1 MTGLYARWIDR
12 WETKLAS
19 RDTNRLVRPFEWGL
33 DWLPNPPAA
42 SSALPAYLA
51 ENTRRSAEFYSY
63 RTPSDFSFA
72 AGRLTFTSA
81 VESPYPE
88 NNQVL
93 ARLFPVSDP
102 KRRAVIV
109 LPQWNSDA
117 EGHIGL
123 CKLLNKFGLTALRMS
138 MAYHDA
144 RKPPELNRADYHVS
158 SNIGRTI
165 AATRQ
170 SIIDVRSCVDWL
182 ESQGY
187 ERIAILGSSLGSC
200 IAFIAAAHE
209 PRIQAGV
216 FNHISTYV
224 SDVVW
229 TGISTQHVRQG
240 IEGSLT
246 QDELREFWSII
257 SPASYLHRMT
267 ATKLKSLL
275 VWARYDTTFLPEFSV
290 QVLKSF
296 RDLKLPHRVKELP
309 CAHYTTG
316 EFPFNWIDGLAMC
329 RFLRSEL

>member
-12 WETKLAS
+12 WETKLAN

-33 DWLPNPPAA
+33 DWLPGAPADP
-42 SSALPAYLA
+42 SALSVYLA
-51 ENTRRSAEFYSY
+51 EHTRRSGEFYSY
-63 RTPSDFSFA
+63 QTPADFNLED
-72 AGRLTFTSA
+72 GRLAFTSA

-88 NNQVL
+88 NNRVM
-93 ARLFPVSDP
+93 ARYFPVRDA

-109 LPQWNSDA
+109 LPQWNSDS

-123 CKLLNKFGLTALRMS
+123 CKLLNKFGLTTLRIS
-138 MAYHDA
+138 MAYHDV
-144 RKPPELNRADYHVS
+144 RMPPELKRADYHVS

-170 SIIDVRSCVDWL
+170 SIIDVRSCIDWL
-182 ESQGY
+182 EQQGY
-187 ERIAILGSSLGSC
+187 QRIAILGSSLGSC
-200 IAFIAAAHE
+200 VAFIAAAHE

-240 IEGSLT
+240 FEGSIT
-246 QDELREFWSII
+246 QDELRNYWSII

-267 ATKLKSLL
+267 ARKLKSLL
-275 VWARYDTTFLPEFSV
+275 VWARYDTTFLPEFSA
-290 QVLKSF
+290 QVLQSF
-296 RDLKLPHRVKELP
+296 RDLQLPHRVKELP

-316 EFPFNWIDGLAMC
+316 EFPFKWMDGLAMC

>member
-12 WETKLAS
+12 WETKLAN

-33 DWLPNPPAA
+33 DWLPDPPVDPQG
-42 SSALPAYLA
+42 LTAYIA
-51 ENTRRSAEFYSY
+51 EHTRRSSEFFSY
-63 RTPSDFSFA
+63 QTPSDFTLQD
-72 AGRLTFTSA
+72 GRLRFTSA
-81 VESPYPE
+81 VESPFPE
-88 NNQVL
+88 NNQTM
-93 ARLFPVSDP
+93 ARFFAVPDT

-109 LPQWNSDA
+109 LPQWNSDG

-123 CKLLNKFGLTALRMS
+123 CKLLNRFGLTALRMS
-138 MAYHDA
+138 MAYHDV
-144 RKPPELNRADYHVS
+144 RMPPELKRADYHVS

-200 IAFIAAAHE
+200 IAFITAAHE

-216 FNHISTYV
+216 FNHVSTYV

-240 IEGSLT
+240 FEASMTQAQHREYWSLI
-246 QDELREFWSII
+246 R
-257 SPASYLHRMT
+257 PASYLPRM
-267 ATKLKSLL
+267 SG
-275 VWARYDTTFLPEFSV
+275 RRH
-290 QVLKSF
+290 Q
-296 RDLKLPHRVKELP
+296 
-309 CAHYTTG
+309 
-316 EFPFNWIDGLAMC
+316 
-329 RFLRSEL
+329 

>member
-1 MTGLYARWIDR
+1 
-12 WETKLAS
+12 
-19 RDTNRLVRPFEWGL
+19 
-33 DWLPNPPAA
+33 
-42 SSALPAYLA
+42 
-51 ENTRRSAEFYSY
+51 
-63 RTPSDFSFA
+63 
-72 AGRLTFTSA
+72 
-81 VESPYPE
+81 
-88 NNQVL
+88 
-93 ARLFPVSDP
+93 
-102 KRRAVIV
+102 
-109 LPQWNSDA
+109 
-117 EGHIGL
+117 
-123 CKLLNKFGLTALRMS
+123 
-138 MAYHDA
+138 
-144 RKPPELNRADYHVS
+144 DYHVS

-229 TGISTQHVRQG
+229 TGISTQHVRRG
-240 IEGSLT
+240 IEGSLS
-246 QDELREFWSII
+246 QDELREYWSII
-257 SPASYLHRMT
+257 SPASYLPRMT
-267 ATKLKSLL
+267 TGKVKSLL
-275 VWARYDTTFLPEFSV
+275 VWARYDTTFLPEFSA
-290 QVLKSF
+290 QVLQAF
-296 RDLKLPHRVKELP
+296 RDLQLPHRVKELP

>member
-12 WETKLAS
+12 WETKLAN

-33 DWLPNPPAA
+33 DWLPGAPADPG
-42 SSALPAYLA
+42 ALSAYLA
-51 ENTRRSAEFYSY
+51 EHTRRSGEFYSY
-63 RTPSDFSFA
+63 ETPTDFTLQD
-72 AGRLTFTSA
+72 GRLAFTSA

-88 NNQVL
+88 NNRAM
-93 ARLFPVSDP
+93 ARYFPVRDA

-109 LPQWNSDA
+109 LPQWNSDS

-123 CKLLNKFGLTALRMS
+123 CKLLNRFGLTTLRMS
-138 MAYHDA
+138 MAYHDFRMPA
-144 RKPPELNRADYHVS
+144 ELKRADYHVS

-170 SIIDVRSCVDWL
+170 SIIDVRSCIDWL
-182 ESQGY
+182 EQQGY

-200 IAFIAAAHE
+200 VAFIAAAHE

-240 IEGSLT
+240 FEGSVT
-246 QDELREFWSII
+246 QDELRKYWSII

-267 ATKLKSLL
+267 ARKLKSLL
-275 VWARYDTTFLPEFSV
+275 VWARYDTTFLPEFSA
-290 QVLKSF
+290 QVLQSF
-296 RDLKLPHRVKELP
+296 RELQLPHRVKELP

-316 EFPFNWIDGLAMC
+316 EFPFKWMDGLAMC

>member
-12 WETKLAS
+12 WETKLAN

-33 DWLPNPPAA
+33 DWLPGAPADP
-42 SSALPAYLA
+42 SALSAYLA
-51 ENTRRSAEFYSY
+51 EHTRRSGEFYSY
-63 RTPSDFSFA
+63 QTPTDFTLQD
-72 AGRLTFTSA
+72 GRLAFTSA
-81 VESPYPE
+81 VESPHPE
-88 NNQVL
+88 NNRAM
-93 ARLFPVSDP
+93 ARYFPVRDAR
-102 KRRAVIV
+102 RRAVIV

-117 EGHIGL
+117 EGHVGL
-123 CKLLNKFGLTALRMS
+123 CKLLNKFGLTTLRLS
-138 MAYHDA
+138 MAYHDV
-144 RKPPELNRADYHVS
+144 RMPPELKRADYHVS

-170 SIIDVRSCVDWL
+170 SIIDVRSCIDWL
-182 ESQGY
+182 EQQGY

-200 IAFIAAAHE
+200 VAFIAAAHE

-240 IEGSLT
+240 FEGSVT
-246 QDELREFWSII
+246 QDELRNYWSII

-267 ATKLKSLL
+267 ARKLKSLL
-275 VWARYDTTFLPEFSV
+275 IWARYDTTFLPEFSA
-290 QVLKSF
+290 QVLQSF
-296 RDLKLPHRVKELP
+296 RDLQLPHRVKELP

-316 EFPFNWIDGLAMC
+316 EFPFKWMDGLAMC

>member
-1 MTGLYARWIDR
+1 MTGLYARWMDR
-12 WETKLAS
+12 WETKLAN

-33 DWLPNPPAA
+33 DWLPDPPLNP
-42 SSALPAYLA
+42 SALSAYVA
-51 ENTRRSAEFYSY
+51 ENTQRSAQFFGYETPADFTY
-63 RTPSDFSFA
+63 RD
-72 AGRLTFTSA
+72 GRLTFTSA
-81 VESPYPE
+81 VTSPYPE
-88 NNQVL
+88 NNQVM
-93 ARLFPVSDP
+93 ARFYPVPDP

-109 LPQWNSDA
+109 LPQWNSDG

-123 CKLLNKFGLTALRMS
+123 CKLLNRFGISALRMS
-138 MAYHDA
+138 LAYHDV
-144 RKPPELNRADYHVS
+144 RMPPELDRADYHVS
-158 SNIGRTI
+158 SNLGRTI

-170 SIIDVRSCVDWL
+170 SVIDVRSCIDWL

-200 IAFIAAAHE
+200 VAFIAAAHE

-216 FNHISTYV
+216 FNHVSTYV

-229 TGISTQHVRQG
+229 TGISTQHVRKG
-240 IEGSLT
+240 FEGSVT
-246 QDELREFWSII
+246 QDQLREYWSII
-257 SPASYLHRMT
+257 SPASYLDRMPGR
-267 ATKLKSLL
+267 KLKSLL

-296 RDLKLPHRVKELP
+296 RELNLPHRVKTLH

-316 EFPFNWIDGLAMC
+316 QFPFNWIDGLAMC